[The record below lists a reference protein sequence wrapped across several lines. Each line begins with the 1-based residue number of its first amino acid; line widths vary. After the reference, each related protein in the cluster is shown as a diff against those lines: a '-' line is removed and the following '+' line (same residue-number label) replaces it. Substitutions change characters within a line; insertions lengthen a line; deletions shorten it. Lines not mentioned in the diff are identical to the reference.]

1 MDSRRLASVLDAS
14 WPWLF
19 GGTVA
24 LTGSYAVYRIFV
36 KNDAG
41 TCFGAGH
48 YLWLPFAIGLLF
60 FVAAHL
66 WLLCAVGFSIAARIP
81 VHKVRLLLMLLAILP
96 AYVPEWIWGLR
107 S

>member
-41 TCFGAGH
+41 KF
-48 YLWLPFAIGLLF
+48 L
-60 FVAAHL
+60 
-66 WLLCAVGFSIAARIP
+66 
-81 VHKVRLLLMLLAILP
+81 RLLLMLLGILP

>member
-41 TCFGAGH
+41 TF
-48 YLWLPFAIGLLF
+48 L
-60 FVAAHL
+60 
-66 WLLCAVGFSIAARIP
+66 
-81 VHKVRLLLMLLAILP
+81 RLLLMLLAILP